1 MYLLLLQ
8 DSLSS
13 HLLDLVIKHV
23 VEVVVEVP
31 DFSLPPGIVCVARI
45 VNVATVQDGR

>member
-1 MYLLLLQ
+1 MHLLFLR
-8 DSLSS
+8 DSLGS
-13 HLLDLVIKHV
+13 HLLDLVIKEV

-45 VNVATVQDGR
+45 INVAAVQDGC